1 MNVCLLND
9 SFPPIIDG
17 VANAVINYAGILE
30 GMDGNKVAVG
40 TPGYPDAQYGGYPY
54 AVVPYKSY
62 DTTKLIN
69 GYRAGDP
76 FEMQAINVLKDFAP
90 DIIHSHCPAASTVMA
105 RILRKETDA
114 PIVFTYHTKFDVDIA
129 AATKSKLLRKESV
142 HALVSNINACDEI
155 WTVSRGAGENLRSL
169 GWEGEF
175 VVMSNGVDFAKGR
188 ADDESVRN
196 AVAGYDLP
204 EGVPMFLFVGRMMKY
219 KGLPLILDAVKM
231 LSESGTDYRMVFI
244 GSGKDADEMKATV
257 KAYGI
262 TLYEKTEQG
271 TERTDGSL
279 PDGAV
284 IFTGPVYDR
293 NELRAWNTRADLFL
307 FPSTYDTNGIVVR
320 EAAACGL
327 ASVLIEGSC
336 AAEGITDRQNGY
348 IIEETPEAMFRLL
361 RDVAPDLADTGRVG
375 QNAMDEIYISWEDS
389 VKTAYARYEEILRMK
404 ADGELEARRKA
415 VSDRFLDA
423 AAGLIDAFS
432 AVEKSRDRLFD
443 SFRENM
449 YGMKENFAEAERRV
463 AMSTE
468 NMKSMLRRF
477 EKNVREETIK
487 AWEKQNE
494 LRKAAAGAVKNAA
507 KKSAGTV
514 KKTAVTGAKKTAGA
528 AKTGVGAVKKAS
540 VKSAGAVAKAA
551 KKTAGAVTKASV
563 KSAGAVAKA
572 AKATGRTA
580 KKAAKKVLPASEKTT
595 GE

>member
-76 FEMQAINVLKDFAP
+76 FEMQAINALKDFAP

-375 QNAMDEIYISWEDS
+375 QNAMDEIYISWEES
-389 VKTAYARYEEILRMK
+389 VREAYNRY
-404 ADGELEARRKA
+404 GELLEMQEAGELKRRKPHA
-415 VSDRFLDA
+415 SDVVLELT
-423 AAGLIDAFS
+423 AGVAEAGMKVFDLPINLYEGMMENMAEIKDDI
-432 AVEKSRDRLFD
+432 EKSLKD
-443 SFRENM
+443 FR
-449 YGMKENFAEAERRV
+449 FSLPAELQQ
-463 AMSTE
+463 TG
-468 NMKSMLRRF
+468 
-477 EKNVREETIK
+477 KNIK
-487 AWEKQNE
+487 QG
-494 LRKAAAGAVKNAA
+494 L
-507 KKSAGTV
+507 KKL
-514 KKTAVTGAKKTAGA
+514 
-528 AKTGVGAVKKAS
+528 
-540 VKSAGAVAKAA
+540 VKSDE
-551 KKTAGAVTKASV
+551 T
-563 KSAGAVAKA
+563 
-572 AKATGRTA
+572 
-580 KKAAKKVLPASEKTT
+580 
-595 GE
+595 